1 MIEIHTIDLDKTSF
15 DNMLDNLK
23 NGQLFVNDNVKN
35 ENKISSEN
43 PSDDEIKSRIEM
55 LRNRFNKFKENQK
68 KLGIKEIKFDY
79 LTFEKKLISLDC
91 NKKNC
96 KIVLENAEKTMQ
108 KLEDDVNL
116 VNGFINPQKV
126 SKDEMQEHIKRL
138 FSVLSGDEKKQ
149 IISLAIKKV
158 KQIEK

>member
-1 MIEIHTIDLDKTSF
+1 MIEIHIIDLDKTSF

-23 NGQLFVNDNVKN
+23 NGQLLVNDNVKN
-35 ENKISSEN
+35 ENTISSEN

-96 KIVLENAEKTMQ
+96 KIVLENAEKTM
-108 KLEDDVNL
+108 
-116 VNGFINPQKV
+116 
-126 SKDEMQEHIKRL
+126 
-138 FSVLSGDEKKQ
+138 
-149 IISLAIKKV
+149 
-158 KQIEK
+158 